1 MHGLIRACCPVQ
13 ALHKTESRQT
23 GTIGKERASNV
34 LHDRHFDSIKRFRGH
49 FSSQKSMG
57 ALMGRPFGRYPIEYT
72 LVSKRIHG
80 ARRYCGRRPQV

>member
-34 LHDRHFDSIKRFRGH
+34 LHDRHFDSSKRFRSH
-49 FSSQKSMG
+49 FSTQESMG
-57 ALMGRPFGRYPIEYT
+57 ALMGRLFGRYPIEYT
-72 LVSKRIHG
+72 LVSKRIHD
-80 ARRYCGRRPQV
+80 ARGSLRARTAG